1 MRSNHPAW
9 LNWEGGVEQQEF
21 DIGAAVSGELFRNP
35 DNPFEAWD
43 EDGQPCLPMTIGDES
58 ASSELHSDP
67 LDDQPWPSWGT
78 QQSGVA
84 IFDQGARHPAP
95 ASTSM
100 LDSFDWSV
108 PDHPQTRVRIGDEI
122 VSIDAEMGPLIF
134 LMNRAGINTV
144 TSCQGDERQWAY
156 VMIADLVAALKF
168 LRLWHRHLKPLGH
181 PLPVLDLALRDGE
194 WREDVG
200 GEFPFPVS
208 VPQDD
213 LGFSFT
219 AIWRLYYQDLE
230 QLMPDL
236 LDALRREIQGVR
248 SE

>member
-67 LDDQPWPSWGT
+67 LDNQPWPSWGT

-181 PLPVLDLALRDGE
+181 PPTGAGSRAAGRRVARGRRRRISISGIRPSGRSRVQLHGDMEALLPGSGTAHAR
-194 WREDVG
+194 
-200 GEFPFPVS
+200 S
-208 VPQDD
+208 VRCAQ
-213 LGFSFT
+213 
-219 AIWRLYYQDLE
+219 A
-230 QLMPDL
+230 
-236 LDALRREIQGVR
+236 
-248 SE
+248 